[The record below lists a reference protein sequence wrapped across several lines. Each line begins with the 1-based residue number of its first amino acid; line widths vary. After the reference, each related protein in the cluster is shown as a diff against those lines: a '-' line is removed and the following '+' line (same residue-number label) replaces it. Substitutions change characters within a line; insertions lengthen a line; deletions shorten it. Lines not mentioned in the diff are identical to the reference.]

1 MNSMMNNPRIFLWIL
16 LIMAGWLNYEAWVRD
31 YAPATNASTPS
42 AQAGSQ
48 GPDLGASVPGAGT
61 GSSTPAAGTPAAS
74 AAPATA
80 PVPGAAPSAAS
91 TPNAEVPAVSTA
103 GVGGVPVHVVTDV
116 LDLDI
121 DLKGGTIRR
130 ADMLKYP
137 KVKGEAD
144 RVRLMNTDPATL
156 YLLQTGLT
164 GPDGAARPNH
174 LTENASAQ
182 KDYTLAPGAT
192 ELRVPLTWTNG
203 DGVTVTK
210 TFIFRPGEYRIDLQ
224 YDIDNMSGAD
234 WSATPYAQIQRR
246 DPEVKRSFITTNAE
260 NLSARGPAYRDGKK
274 YSKLK
279 ISSDTDRNFSIDV
292 TKGAWIAAIQH
303 HFVSAIVPP
312 DNSPYHF
319 ALKTDGVHDWLLSAV
334 GPATSVAAGQK
345 ATITEKLFV
354 GPKLQKQLNAT
365 GADLDRV
372 ADYGILYILSAPLF
386 DVLEWVH
393 NLFGNW
399 GWTIIFVTFLLKLV
413 FYPLSEASGRSMAKM
428 KLLGPRMKQMQETY
442 KDDREKLGRVMME
455 LYKKEKVNPVA
466 GCVPMLVQ
474 IPVFLAFYWVLL
486 ESVEMRQAP
495 FIGWLTDLSSK
506 DPFYI
511 LPGIMA
517 VAMFVQY
524 RLQPQ
529 TGMDPVQQKV
539 FMFMPLVMSVMFA
552 FFPSG
557 LVLYWVTNTILSIA
571 QQWNIN
577 RRIEKEKAA
586 RA

>member
-1 MNSMMNNPRIFLWIL
+1 
-16 LIMAGWLNYEAWVRD
+16 
-31 YAPATNASTPS
+31 
-42 AQAGSQ
+42 
-48 GPDLGASVPGAGT
+48 
-61 GSSTPAAGTPAAS
+61 
-74 AAPATA
+74 
-80 PVPGAAPSAAS
+80 
-91 TPNAEVPAVSTA
+91 
-103 GVGGVPVHVVTDV
+103 
-116 LDLDI
+116 
-121 DLKGGTIRR
+121 
-130 ADMLKYP
+130 
-137 KVKGEAD
+137 
-144 RVRLMNTDPATL
+144 
-156 YLLQTGLT
+156 
-164 GPDGAARPNH
+164 
-174 LTENASAQ
+174 
-182 KDYTLAPGAT
+182 
-192 ELRVPLTWTNG
+192 
-203 DGVTVTK
+203 
-210 TFIFRPGEYRIDLQ
+210 
-224 YDIDNMSGAD
+224 
-234 WSATPYAQIQRR
+234 
-246 DPEVKRSFITTNAE
+246 
-260 NLSARGPAYRDGKK
+260 
-274 YSKLK
+274 
-279 ISSDTDRNFSIDV
+279 
-292 TKGAWIAAIQH
+292 
-303 HFVSAIVPP
+303 
-312 DNSPYHF
+312 
-319 ALKTDGVHDWLLSAV
+319 
-334 GPATSVAAGQK
+334 
-345 ATITEKLFV
+345 
-354 GPKLQKQLNAT
+354 
-365 GADLDRV
+365 
-372 ADYGILYILSAPLF
+372 
-386 DVLEWVH
+386 
-393 NLFGNW
+393 
-399 GWTIIFVTFLLKLV
+399 
-413 FYPLSEASGRSMAKM
+413 MAKM

>member
-1 MNSMMNNPRIFLWIL
+1 
-16 LIMAGWLNYEAWVRD
+16 
-31 YAPATNASTPS
+31 
-42 AQAGSQ
+42 
-48 GPDLGASVPGAGT
+48 
-61 GSSTPAAGTPAAS
+61 
-74 AAPATA
+74 
-80 PVPGAAPSAAS
+80 
-91 TPNAEVPAVSTA
+91 
-103 GVGGVPVHVVTDV
+103 
-116 LDLDI
+116 
-121 DLKGGTIRR
+121 
-130 ADMLKYP
+130 
-137 KVKGEAD
+137 
-144 RVRLMNTDPATL
+144 
-156 YLLQTGLT
+156 
-164 GPDGAARPNH
+164 
-174 LTENASAQ
+174 
-182 KDYTLAPGAT
+182 
-192 ELRVPLTWTNG
+192 
-203 DGVTVTK
+203 VTK
-210 TFIFRPGEYRIDLQ
+210 TFIFKPGLYRIELQ
-224 YDIDNMSGAD
+224 YDIDNMSGAA

-246 DPEVKRSFITTNAE
+246 DPDVKRSFITTNPE
-260 NLSARGPAYRDGKK
+260 NLSSRGPAYRDGTK

-279 ISSDTDRNFSIDV
+279 ISSDSDRNFSIDV
-292 TKGAWIAAIQH
+292 TKGSWIAAIQH
-303 HFVSAIVPP
+303 HFVSAVVPP
-312 DNSPYHF
+312 DNTPYHF

-345 ATITEKLFV
+345 ATITQKLFV
-354 GPKLQKQLNAT
+354 GPKLQEQLDDT
-365 GADLDRV
+365 GAELDRV
-372 ADYGILYILSAPLF
+372 ADYGVLTILSKPLF
-386 DVLEWVH
+386 KVLQWVH

-399 GWTIIFVTFLLKLV
+399 GWTIVFVTFLLKLV

-442 KDDREKLGRVMME
+442 KDDREKLGRAMME

-495 FIGWLTDLSSK
+495 FMGWITDLSSK

-511 LPGIMA
+511 LPAIMA

-577 RRIEKEKAA
+577 RRITKERA

>member
-1 MNSMMNNPRIFLWIL
+1 MLNNPRIFLWIL
-16 LIMAGWLNYEAWVRD
+16 LIMAGWLNYEAWNREF
-31 YAPATNASTPS
+31 APRADATTVEQKPG
-42 AQAGSQ
+42 AGA
-48 GPDLGASVPGAGT
+48 PDLGASLPNAPT
-61 GSSTPAAGTPAAS
+61 GSSSSAPDAS
-74 AAPATA
+74 STAPVPA
-80 PVPGAAPSAAS
+80 PVPGAAPATESS
-91 TPNAEVPAVSTA
+91 TAQVPAAPATA
-103 GVGGVPVHVVTDV
+103 GVGGMPVHVHTDV
-116 LDLDI
+116 LDIDI
-121 DLKGGTIRR
+121 DLKGGTISR
-130 ADMLKYP
+130 ADMVKYP
-137 KVKGEAD
+137 KVKGEPD
-144 RVRLMNTDPATL
+144 PVRLMNTDPATL
-156 YLLQTGLT
+156 YLLQSGLMGT
-164 GPDGAARPNH
+164 DSSPHPTH
-174 LTENASAQ
+174 LTEFMSAQ
-182 KDYTLAPGAT
+182 KEYKLAPGAT

-203 DGVTVTK
+203 NGVTVTK
-210 TFIFRPGEYRIDLQ
+210 TFIFKPGQYRIDLQ
-224 YDIDNMSGAD
+224 YDIDNMSGAA
-234 WSATPYAQIQRR
+234 WSARPYAQIQRR

-260 NLSARGPAYRDGKK
+260 NLSSRAPAYRDGKK

-312 DNSPYHF
+312 DNTPYHF
-319 ALKTDGVHDWLLSAV
+319 ALKTDGVHEYVLSAV
-334 GPATSVAAGQK
+334 GPPTTVASGQMATLTQ
-345 ATITEKLFV
+345 KLFI

-365 GADLDRV
+365 GEELDRV
-372 ADYGILYILSAPLF
+372 ADYGWLTILSSPLF
-386 DVLEWVH
+386 DVLQWVH

-399 GWTIIFVTFLLKLV
+399 GWTIVFVTFLLKLV

-442 KDDREKLGRVMME
+442 KDDREKLGRAMME

-506 DPFYI
+506 DPYYI
-511 LPGIMA
+511 LPAIMA
-517 VAMFVQY
+517 AAMFVQY

-577 RRIEKEKAA
+577 RRIEKEKA

>member
-31 YAPATNASTPS
+31 YAPVQLATD
-42 AQAGSQ
+42 AQTQ
-48 GPDLGASVPGAGT
+48 GAAAPDLGASIPGAGS
-61 GSSTPAAGTPAAS
+61 SSTSPAGGATD
-74 AAPATA
+74 AAPVTA
-80 PVPGAAPSAAS
+80 PVPGAATSDIPAAA
-91 TPNAEVPAVSTA
+91 NAAVA
-103 GVGGVPVHVVTDV
+103 GVGGVPVHVHTDV

-130 ADMLKYP
+130 ADMVLYP

-164 GPDGAARPNH
+164 GPDSGARPTH
-174 LTENASAQ
+174 LTEYTSAQ
-182 KDYTLAPGAT
+182 KEYTLAPGAT

-210 TFIFRPGEYRIDLQ
+210 TFIFQAGLYRIDLE
-224 YDIDNMSGAD
+224 YDIDNMSGAA

-292 TKGAWIAAIQH
+292 STGAWIASIQH
-303 HFVSAIVPP
+303 HFVSAVIPP
-312 DNSPYHF
+312 ANTPYHF
-319 ALKTDGVHDWLLSAV
+319 ALKTDGVHDWVLSAR
-334 GPATSVAAGQK
+334 GPATSVASGQK
-345 ATITEKLFV
+345 ATITQKLFV
-354 GPKLQKQLNAT
+354 GPKLQKQLNDT
-365 GADLDRV
+365 GDDLDRV
-372 ADYGILYILSAPLF
+372 ADYGILYILSQPLF
-386 DVLEWVH
+386 TVLQWVH

-399 GWTIIFVTFLLKLV
+399 GWTIMFVTFLLKLV

-495 FIGWLTDLSSK
+495 FIGWITDLSSK

-524 RLQPQ
+524 RLQPN

-552 FFPSG
+552 FFPAG

-577 RRIEKEKAA
+577 RRIQKERAA